1 VSAPDDSISRPL
13 DLAREFAAA
22 SADDWRRTVADSL
35 GGRRLEDLLV
45 EVCDGVAV
53 RPLYTADD
61 LPAGGARAVPR
72 ATAGWQACQRCDH
85 PDPAETGRWIA
96 EAARRGVDG
105 AWLVF
110 DAAARRG
117 LDAWA
122 PASAAL
128 AVDGVV
134 LSTAGELRPVLE
146 AVDAA
151 RAEAFLDGGGNGIAL
166 AAAVLAARQLRG
178 PTPGALSGGLGW
190 DPLGALAGDGE
201 LPYGLERSLE
211 LLADAVAW
219 ADRHG
224 CSVRAA
230 SVSTLPYHMAGAT
243 PVQELAGAIG
253 TGVEYLR
260 RMTASGAELEAACG
274 RLVFVVPIG
283 RDLPVG
289 IATLRALRVMW
300 SRVVA
305 ASGGNPAA
313 RVATIHA
320 VTPPRGLT
328 RRDPWVNMLRATVGA
343 FAAIAGGADILTV
356 LPFDAALGHPDA
368 FGRRIAA
375 NLHTILREESHLG
388 RVLDPAGGSYAIER
402 LTRDLAEA
410 GWAAFQAI
418 ERAGGMA
425 AALLD
430 GGLHRELAAATRR
443 LAADLAGGRM
453 PITGVSS
460 HPDRNERPL
469 ERPVIARAD
478 VLAAAA
484 SRPAPPA
491 LDGNLWARLAAVEQ
505 AVEAGRGD
513 GSVLDAA
520 IAALAA
526 GATIGAVAAALR
538 GSGEPTRIAALP
550 AAREEA
556 ALEGRSGPGEALSP
570 TPEAGRG

>member
-1 VSAPDDSISRPL
+1 MSAPDDSISRPL
-13 DLAREFAAA
+13 DLAPELSAA
-22 SADDWRRTVADSL
+22 SAHDWRRAVADSL

-61 LPAGGARAVPR
+61 LAAGQARAVPR
-72 ATAGWQACQRCDH
+72 AAAGWQACQRCDH

-96 EAARRGVDG
+96 EAAQHGVDG

-117 LDAWA
+117 LDASD
-122 PASAAL
+122 PGSAAL

-134 LSTAGELRPVLE
+134 LSAAGELGPVLE
-146 AVDAA
+146 AIDAA
-151 RAEAFLDGGGNGIAL
+151 RVEAFLDGGGNGIAL
-166 AAAVLAARQLRG
+166 AAAVLASRRLQG
-178 PTPGALSGGLGW
+178 PAPAGLSGGLGW

-211 LLADAVAW
+211 LLADATAW

-260 RMTASGAELEAACG
+260 RMTASGAELEAACH

-283 RDLPVG
+283 RDLTVG

-300 SRVVA
+300 SRVVE
-305 ASGGNPAA
+305 ASGGRPAA

-343 FAAIAGGADILTV
+343 FAAVAGGADILTV

-375 NLHTILREESHLG
+375 NLHAILREESHLG

-410 GWAAFQAI
+410 GWASFQAI

-425 AALLD
+425 AALLG
-430 GGLHRELAAATRR
+430 GGLHRELAAAARR
-443 LAADLAGGRM
+443 QAEGLRTGRT

-460 HPDRNERPL
+460 HPDRSERPL
-469 ERPVIARAD
+469 ARPTTARAD
-478 VLAAAA
+478 VLAAAG

-491 LDGNLWARLAAVEQ
+491 PDGKLRERIAAVER
-505 AVEAGRGD
+505 AAEAGRGD

-526 GATIGAVAAALR
+526 GATISAVAAALR
-538 GSGEPTRIAALP
+538 GGGEPTRTAALP

-556 ALEGRSGPGEALSP
+556 TLEGWCGPGEALSP
-570 TPEAGRG
+570 PPEAGRG